1 VKAAKGSIGRSVDQ
15 PDPGVRFYLFHG
27 PDEAQSAALGERLV
41 AALKATKQP
50 VASSAVRNDPA
61 ALADAAGAIDMF
73 GGARVLWI
81 QPAGEDIASAVE
93 ALLDA
98 PACESPA
105 VGIAGRL
112 GKASAL
118 LKIAEAHPQALS
130 HASYELDSRDAERLV
145 VELARAEGLRPQPG
159 VAARIAEA
167 SLNDQ
172 RMIAQELAKLAL
184 YVDASPAAPKDLTH
198 EALDA
203 VGAHMDGD
211 FLGIADLALAG
222 DLRALGSELERL
234 GSGGKEAIPVIR
246 SLQRRLL
253 MLAPIRARIERGE
266 RPQDVLASLGK
277 SLFWKDKPV
286 VEKLMATWD
295 AGGLARA
302 ADRIGL
308 LERNLMRGDSPPP
321 AEALGEELIAIARA
335 ARRR

>member
-1 VKAAKGSIGRSVDQ
+1 
-15 PDPGVRFYLFHG
+15 
-27 PDEAQSAALGERLV
+27 
-41 AALKATKQP
+41 
-50 VASSAVRNDPA
+50 
-61 ALADAAGAIDMF
+61 
-73 GGARVLWI
+73 
-81 QPAGEDIASAVE
+81 
-93 ALLDA
+93 
-98 PACESPA
+98 
-105 VGIAGRL
+105 
-112 GKASAL
+112 
-118 LKIAEAHPQALS
+118 
-130 HASYELDSRDAERLV
+130 
-145 VELARAEGLRPQPG
+145 
-159 VAARIAEA
+159 
-167 SLNDQ
+167 
-172 RMIAQELAKLAL
+172 
-184 YVDASPAAPKDLTH
+184 
-198 EALDA
+198 
-203 VGAHMDGD
+203 
-211 FLGIADLALAG
+211 
-222 DLRALGSELERL
+222 LRALGSELERL